1 MLRLFI
7 GLVILSSCSMGTI
20 KSGGEETFSYDP
32 KTDYSSSDLRDLS
45 SKIVTTLKRE
55 PPVGKLR
62 ELFHKNQKPLKRV
75 GIIIFESEIQP
86 TRSGLSGKN
95 EIYLSEQGKQILT
108 ENFLSIWE
116 QSFQVLGKEI
126 EFVKTAKFKSAASF
140 SKYGNLQEDF
150 VKTKR
155 STVAPDDIFFLESG
169 KKTTTSTVLNP
180 RGMRDVSFVLVP
192 AYDLMGGPKWSEHNK
207 HFINDVS
214 KELSLD
220 AVIIVMSQVSWTSAH
235 TDKHSGEHFEES
247 LNLKLLS
254 SVLIPLHSY
263 HERLSKLSVSDLP
276 GVNLCY
282 RSYESQLKIPV
293 KITYPS
299 EKKVFTSIEN
309 ELLLPLFKSYK
320 DLTQMTVL
328 QMSQDMKASW

>member
-1 MLRLFI
+1 
-7 GLVILSSCSMGTI
+7 MGTI
-20 KSGGEETFSYDP
+20 KSGGDEAFSYDA
-32 KTDYSSSDLRDLS
+32 KASYSSSDLEELS
-45 SKIVTTLKRE
+45 PKIVSTLKRE

-62 ELFHKNQKPLKRV
+62 ELFNKTQKPLKRI

-126 EFVKTAKFKSAASF
+126 DFVKMSKIKTAPSF
-140 SKYGNLQEDF
+140 SKYGSSQNDF

-169 KKTTTSTVLNP
+169 KKTTTSTVINP
-180 RGMRDVSFVLVP
+180 RGMRDMSFVLVP

-207 HFINDVS
+207 HFLNDVA
-214 KELSLD
+214 KELNLD
-220 AVIIVMSQVSWTSAH
+220 AVIILMSQVSWTAAH
-235 TDKHSGEHFEES
+235 TDKHSGENFEES

-254 SVLIPLHSY
+254 SILIPLHAY
-263 HERLSKLSVSDLP
+263 HERLNKLNVSDLP
-276 GVNLCY
+276 GVNLCF
-282 RSYESQLKIPV
+282 RSYEAQLKIPV
-293 KITYPS
+293 KITFPAE
-299 EKKVFTSIEN
+299 EKNFTSIEN

-320 DLTQMTVL
+320 DLAQMTVL
-328 QMSQDMKASW
+328 EITQDMKASW